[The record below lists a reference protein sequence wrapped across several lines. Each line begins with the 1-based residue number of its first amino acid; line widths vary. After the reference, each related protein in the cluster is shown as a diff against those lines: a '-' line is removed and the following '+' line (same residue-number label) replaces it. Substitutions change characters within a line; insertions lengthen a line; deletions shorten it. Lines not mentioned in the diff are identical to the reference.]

1 MRFADLL
8 RATVLLSAGA
18 ATTLAVLTV
27 AGASREQDDLLVV
40 VVSGWWVAA
49 GLIGAWIG
57 RRPQASEA
65 IARALADARAT
76 TTLPELRPATALLN
90 RLWPLAVVVVVAGAA
105 ALVIPQVAGVATGF
119 LVLGALAWRRQEAAV
134 QAIEDRDGVTF
145 FVERTSPF
153 EPVRLVRVPGMR
165 REQPAAQTPA

>member
-1 MRFADLL
+1 MRFCELL

-40 VVSGWWVAA
+40 VACGWWLIATLA
-49 GLIGAWIG
+49 GGWMG
-57 RRPQASEA
+57 RRPEVTEA
-65 IARALADARAT
+65 TARALATARSQT
-76 TTLPELRPATALLN
+76 SLPELRPATALLN
-90 RLWPLAVVVVVAGAA
+90 RLWPLLVLVVAAGGVAVVV
-105 ALVIPQVAGVATGF
+105 PQVAAVATGF
-119 LVLGALAWRRQEAAV
+119 LLLWALAWRRQEAAV

-153 EPVRLVRVPGMR
+153 EPVRLVRMPGMR
-165 REQPAAQTPA
+165 RERPTLDAPA